1 MVVQNGDEIM
11 TGMIKN
17 SLLSGKVKA
26 AGTVRSILVGM
37 LLLLGLALQLPAET
51 VGLWKMDYSETT
63 GFNYRSLVNPAH
75 DLLPIAS
82 VTSGTSA
89 GWELPPNPD
98 RSFVPL
104 DSLKNVNALRAG
116 NKSGLRAPGLGP
128 YVEVTT
134 SFTIEGWIKRTEN
147 PTASLWHYILGTRNS
162 GDGWLLTLRIR
173 NGLIRYELFG
183 QNCVTDGS
191 LFDTPISPDDT
202 NAWHHLAL
210 VYEHDAISA
219 NRGVWELF

>member
-104 DSLKNVNALRAG
+104 DSL
-116 NKSGLRAPGLGP
+116 
-128 YVEVTT
+128 
-134 SFTIEGWIKRTEN
+134 
-147 PTASLWHYILGTRNS
+147 
-162 GDGWLLTLRIR
+162 
-173 NGLIRYELFG
+173 
-183 QNCVTDGS
+183 
-191 LFDTPISPDDT
+191 FDTPISPDDT